1 MNYKLLKEDRSIYTA
16 RVQISDHMLRWTPTQ
31 GVDAFIIKTPF
42 QKNPENDLQTII
54 DVMNACEYRIDIQ
67 RDDFMSLNGMNYSIY
82 YMRSSEY
89 IHQLGK
95 KIPFESATYTIYPC
109 IVKDNEI
116 NIYQQTRSIMQNY
129 VDFKISLEIEIEKQ
143 YIEQINYVG
152 FFRKKEISQ
161 VFSGFYRI
169 SFSERFLG
177 LVKANF
183 FSERDLYLKVKNF
196 EIPINFDVMQ
206 QKTIYIK
213 SDEKPDIKTRRDD
226 IELIIVSKKER

>member
-16 RVQISDHMLRWTPTQ
+16 RAQISDHMLRWTPTQ
-31 GVDAFIIKTPF
+31 GVDAFIIKSPF
-42 QKNPENDLQTII
+42 QNNPENDLQTIV
-54 DVMNACEYRIDIQ
+54 DVLNASEYRIDIQ
-67 RDDFMSLNGMNYSIY
+67 RDYFVSLNGTNYSIY

-95 KIPFESATYTIYPC
+95 QIPFESATYTIYPC

-116 NIYQQTRSIMQNY
+116 NIYQQTSSIMQNY
-129 VDFKISLEIEIEKQ
+129 VDFKISLEIKIEKH
-143 YIEQINYVG
+143 YIDQINYVG

-169 SFSERFLG
+169 SFSERFVE
-177 LVKANF
+177 LVKTRF
-183 FSERDLYLKVKNF
+183 FSEEDLYLKVKNF
-196 EIPINFDVMQ
+196 EIPINNDVMK

-213 SDEKPDIKTRRDD
+213 SNEKPDIKTRRED
-226 IELIIVSKKER
+226 IELIIVDKKER